1 MDRQTFSMAGRE
13 RIALVLIFGAFL
25 VMAAR
30 LVKLQI
36 IDHTEMYQLAE
47 SNRIRVVPIEAKR
60 GVVYDREGRV
70 IIGNRPSYTL
80 SVVPAEEKKG
90 RTVPHL
96 SELLET
102 DTLTLRK
109 KIRKNQ
115 ASPYQPAPVYRDIPF
130 EIVAVLEE
138 QGQEFPGVNYTLDR
152 VREYGVDLR
161 AEAFTGHVGEVS
173 EKELERN
180 PDAGYRMGS
189 TIGKKGVEKQYDQV
203 LRGVEGTDFIE
214 VTALG
219 EVLGPY
225 AGKERVKPVPGS
237 DLTLTID
244 NDVQLAAIHA
254 LDSFAVRKFFGP
266 DGKTVDSFIN
276 RPGAVVAID
285 PRTGEVLAM
294 TSSPGFD
301 PNVFS
306 GVITDS
312 VWKTIQEDSSRPLL
326 NRPLNGLYP
335 PGSTAKLLTLGA
347 GLETG
352 VIDAST
358 VFPKSC
364 IGGYQYGNRFFKC
377 WDKKGHGSTIGV
389 HAVEMSCDVYFYQ
402 LGLRVGVDQL
412 SRYYDLCGFG
422 KPSGVDLPNE
432 FKGLNPNSK
441 YYDKR
446 YGKNGWTKA
455 LVLNTAIGQGEILVT
470 PLQLAQFYCGL
481 ANWGRV
487 YRPHL
492 VKKITKPNGE
502 EVTVQPELA
511 FTLPFSQQTLGT
523 LREGLRLVV
532 EGGRGTARRLKNNL
546 YSVCGKTG
554 TSQNPHGN
562 DHALFVGFAPIES
575 PEIVVCAVVEN
586 AGHGSEIAAPV
597 VGRVIETYMK
607 KKLGLLEPPEPVA
620 QVKSDSTTVASR

>member
-1 MDRQTFSMAGRE
+1 MNRQTFSMAGRE
-13 RIALVLIFGAFL
+13 RIAMILIFGVFFL
-25 VMAAR
+25 LTAR
-30 LVKLQI
+30 LFKLQVFE
-36 IDHTEMYQLAE
+36 HSAMYELAE
-47 SNRIRVVPIEAKR
+47 SNRIRIVPIEAKR
-60 GVVYDREGRV
+60 GVVYDRDGRV

-90 RTVPHL
+90 KTVPHL
-96 SELLET
+96 SQLLGM
-102 DTLTLRK
+102 DTLNLRK
-109 KIRKNQ
+109 RIRKNQ
-115 ASPYQPAPVYRDIPF
+115 ASPYQPSPVYRDIPF

-152 VREYGVDLR
+152 VREYSLDLR
-161 AEAFTGHVGEVS
+161 PEAFTGHVGEVS
-173 EKELERN
+173 EKEMERN
-180 PDAGYRMGS
+180 PDAGYRMGV
-189 TIGKKGVEKQYDQV
+189 TIGKKGIEKQYDQM
-203 LRGVEGTDFIE
+203 LRGIEGTDFIE

-219 EVLGPY
+219 EVLGQY
-225 AGKERVKPVPGS
+225 SGKEKVRPVPGS

-244 NDVQLAAIHA
+244 NDVQMAAIRA
-254 LDSFAVRKFFGP
+254 LDSFAVKKTFEP
-266 DGKTVDSFIN
+266 DGKTVDTFVN
-276 RPGAVVAID
+276 RPGAIVAID
-285 PRTGEVLAM
+285 PRTGEILAM

-352 VIDAST
+352 VIDAGT
-358 VFPKSC
+358 TFRSC

-377 WDKKGHGSTIGV
+377 WEKRGHGTQFSV

-422 KPSGVDLPNE
+422 KPTGIDLPNE

-455 LVLNTAIGQGEILVT
+455 LVLNTSIGQGEILVT

-481 ANWGRV
+481 AMWGKV
-487 YRPHL
+487 YRPHM
-492 VKKITKPNGE
+492 VKKFTRPNGE
-502 EVTVQPELA
+502 EILVQPELS

-546 YSVCGKTG
+546 YTVCGKTG
-554 TSQNPHGN
+554 TAQNPHGN
-562 DHALFVGFAPIES
+562 DHALFVGFAPIEN
-575 PEIVVCAVVEN
+575 PEIVVCAVIEN

-607 KKLGLLEPPEPVA
+607 KKLGLLEPPIA
-620 QVKSDSTTVASR
+620 QTADSIKVSAR